1 MEEIMKKILSIA
13 LIAALTVCSVF
24 AATFT
29 GSAALELGY
38 DLDTKDYGFANNAST
53 KLNFGFELG
62 SGEGGQAGE
71 KDLRAE
77 IAGTFKVEFKAADY
91 KASGAAVNATVSEL
105 KLTKA
110 NILYKDVLTVG
121 ILDAGSSADY
131 ASSYNVRSAD
141 GKVTKKGKTTSN
153 LIQSLSGVPGFTVTA
168 NKLGVT
174 GGFGLTGKADDTK
187 VYNVLAYAT
196 LADKELAEGFKLSVG
211 AGALLKGDA
220 KTSNSTIQANL
231 KAAYAKDE
239 LSASAALDFQ
249 TVLVKDQDAKVGF
262 ESSIAAAYDFVS
274 LKAYLYSMDKFE
286 NFIADAKIAAEKT
299 FDIEEGVSV
308 TANGSFEA
316 NNIADKTRDAN
327 DETEQNGGK
336 QEFTIAAGAS
346 ATVDVFTF
354 GLKASYG
361 IKAKVLSIT
370 PSVKYAHEMF
380 TASLS
385 GTFETV
391 IETEKSN
398 VLSIEASI
406 TSDKVIDG
414 ATLALT
420 YDKASYTGAYMNLL
434 KDQTKEQSLGKITAS
449 ATVKF

>member
-1 MEEIMKKILSIA
+1 MKKILSIA

-91 KASGAAVNATVSEL
+91 KASGAEVKATVSEL

-121 ILDAGSSADY
+121 ILDAGSSADF
-131 ASSYNVRSAD
+131 ASSYNKISSGSD
-141 GKVTKKGKTTSN
+141 KGKTVSD
-153 LIQSLSGVPGFTVTA
+153 LIAALKGVPGFTVTA

-249 TVLVKDQDAKVGF
+249 TVLVKDQDAKIGF

-274 LKAYLYSMDKFE
+274 FNAYLYSMDKFE

-316 NNIADKTRDAN
+316 NNIADKTRAAGDK
-327 DETEQNGGK
+327 TERNGGA

-346 ATVDVFTF
+346 ATVDAFTF
-354 GLKASYG
+354 GLEASYG

-391 IETEKSN
+391 IEKEKSN
-398 VLSIEASI
+398 VLSIKASI